1 MAITATDIQFRL
13 SGGAANSDV
22 NASLG
27 GAKSSVQI
35 TTASLHNLFDQVS
48 GDESAAGDTEYRC
61 FYVHNAHATLSLQ
74 NAVIWISTN
83 TPSTDSVA
91 AIALAGEGL
100 NGTAETVANE
110 NTAPVGE
117 SFTSPSSKGTGLSL
131 GTIPAGQHYAVWVR
145 RTITAAAAAFNTD
158 SVIFTVEGDT
168 AA

>member
-1 MAITATDIQFRL
+1 MPIVAADIQFRL

-22 NASLG
+22 NAALG

-48 GDESAAGDTEYRC
+48 GDESTAGDIEYRC
-61 FYVHNAHATLSLQ
+61 FYVHNGHGSLSYQ
-74 NAVIWISTN
+74 NVVVWIGTN
-83 TPSTDSVA
+83 TPSTDTVV
-91 AIALAGEGL
+91 AIAAAGEGV

-117 SFTSPSSKGTGLSL
+117 SFTSQSSKGTGISL
-131 GTIPAGQHYAVWVR
+131 GTIPAGQHAAVWVR
-145 RTITAAAAAFNTD
+145 RTVTAAAAAYNTD
-158 SVIFTVEGDT
+158 SVIINVEGET